1 MPGIE
6 WENNCGYMWFN
17 IFCLE
22 ANSRD
27 SISSVLVLSPS
38 YFGIV
43 MDINTGEINFV
54 SEGWQLTF

>member
-1 MPGIE
+1 
-6 WENNCGYMWFN
+6 MWFN

-27 SISSVLVLSPS
+27 SISSILVLSPS
-38 YFGIV
+38 YLGIV